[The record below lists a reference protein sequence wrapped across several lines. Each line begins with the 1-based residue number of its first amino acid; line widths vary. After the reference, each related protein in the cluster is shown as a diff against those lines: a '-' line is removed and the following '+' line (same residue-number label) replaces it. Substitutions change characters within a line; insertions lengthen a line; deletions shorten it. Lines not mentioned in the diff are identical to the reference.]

1 MIGRLLIMNKKT
13 SMRFLTVMACVFS
26 LFGSVVFGQALQRGQ
41 TKSPGKASP
50 APVSAPQPILPRI
63 EKYKAPPY
71 PKSVYLS
78 GETYDY
84 RIKSRSPLPP
94 TLTDIFV
101 CDIWQRVTMDLKLK
115 ITPEQVSEEVI
126 KQAFD
131 VYLTRKWD
139 DIAGYRPWTY
149 WNFIRSLKEPQ
160 RDSLAKELVEYISK
174 NGVRD
179 VKDK

>member
-1 MIGRLLIMNKKT
+1 MNRKIV
-13 SMRFLTVMACVFS
+13 MQFLTTLVCIFS
-26 LFGSVVFGQALQRGQ
+26 LCGSVAFGQALQRGH
-41 TKSPGKASP
+41 TKSPGKAAPPRSTSP
-50 APVSAPQPILPRI
+50 QKILPLI
-63 EKYKAPPY
+63 KKYKAPPY
-71 PKSVYLS
+71 PRSLYLI

-84 RIKSRSPLPP
+84 RIKSKSPLPA
-94 TLTDIFV
+94 TLTDTFV

-126 KQAFD
+126 KQAMD

-139 DIAGYRPWTY
+139 DIAGYRPWTH
-149 WNFIRSLKEPQ
+149 WNFIRRLKVPQ

-179 VKDK
+179 VED